1 MVFLR
6 FRYEIFID
14 EVKPNDLSASVL
26 REFMDLP
33 TSYFAADAPLKYRES
48 ALNVRIL
55 CCLVLVLL

>member
-1 MVFLR
+1 MTAVEADLNSLYKCIFPC

-33 TSYFAADAPLKYRES
+33 TSYFAADAPIKYRKS
-48 ALNVRIL
+48 P
-55 CCLVLVLL
+55 